1 MGVVFSIF
9 IFNMDLVWTVIACG
23 FMIAGILGSVI
34 PLLPGPPLSFVG
46 LLVLQLREQPA
57 FTIKFLI
64 IWLLVVIVIAVLD
77 YVVPI
82 YGTKKFGGSKY
93 GMWGCMVGLVAG
105 FWFGPIGII
114 AGPFVGAFAGELLA
128 TNQSERALRAA
139 VGSFIGFVFSTLM
152 KLVACFVMGW
162 YFIKAL

>member
-1 MGVVFSIF
+1 
-9 IFNMDLVWTVIACG
+9 MDLVWTVLACG

-34 PLLPGPPLSFVG
+34 PLVPGPPLSFVG
-46 LLVLQLREQPA
+46 LLVLQLREQPT
-57 FTIKFLI
+57 FTIKFLVS
-64 IWLLVVIVIAVLD
+64 WLLVVIVIAVLD
-77 YVVPI
+77 YAVPI

-128 TNQSERALRAA
+128 TNQSEQALRAA

-152 KLVACFVMGW
+152 KLVVCLVMGW
-162 YFIKAL
+162 YFIRAL